1 MSEPILEIS
10 IEPDEVFFHGIKPGK
25 VHETIIRLTNEG
37 NVPVVIPE
45 NFLPNLQDPDLIA
58 KTLLQG
64 IRDYPKE
71 GTIATLDTLV
81 QNLKDYMDDQ
91 VRVSIKE
98 YGKKVEPGKT
108 IDLHLTFKLPR
119 RTKDKYY
126 FEGDIDIL
134 TESLFFKIGPG

>member
-10 IEPDEVFFHGIKPGK
+10 IEPDEVFFRGIAPGK
-25 VHETIIRLTNEG
+25 VHETVIKLTNEG
-37 NVPVVIPE
+37 NVPVVVPE
-45 NFLPNLQDPDLIA
+45 NAFLNLQDPDLIA

-71 GTIATLDTLV
+71 GTMATLDTLV
-81 QNLKDYMDDQ
+81 QNLKDFMDDQ
-91 VRVSIKE
+91 VHVSIKE
-98 YGKKVEPGKT
+98 SGKKVEPGKS
-108 IDLHLTFKLPR
+108 IDLHVTFKLPR

-134 TESLFFKIGPG
+134 TESLFFKIGA